1 MYGFL
6 LTLLILD
13 AFVLVAAV
21 LMQAGKGGGVAASFG
36 GASSSAT
43 SLIGT
48 RQAGDLLTRISWWG
62 GGLFIAL
69 AFILQLMGS
78 QRAGGPRSILDD
90 IAAPASAPSPSA
102 PGGAPSAPTSAVPL
116 TPAPT
121 TTTPP
126 PNP

>member
-13 AFVLVAAV
+13 AFILAAAV

-48 RQAGDLLTRISWWG
+48 RQAGDLLTQISWWG
-62 GGLFIAL
+62 GGLFIGL
-69 AFILQLMGS
+69 AFVLQLMGS
-78 QRAGGPRSILDD
+78 QRAGAARSILDD
-90 IAAPASAPSPSA
+90 IASPTAAPTAPASGGTAPS
-102 PGGAPSAPTSAVPL
+102 SAVPL

-121 TTTPP
+121 TPTTPP
-126 PNP
+126 NP